1 MLRAAAEGDGDRDAE
16 GDLVLEKSGAGD
28 PEVELDSELE
38 AVDLGDLGVEGAAA
52 VLPAAAGCRSS
63 AILFPA
69 ML

>member
-1 MLRAAAEGDGDRDAE
+1 MRAAAGGDGDRDAE
-16 GDLVLEKSGAGD
+16 GDLVPEKSGAGD
-28 PEVELDSELE
+28 PEVELDSEPLE

-52 VLPAAAGCRSS
+52 VLAAAGCSSS

>member
-1 MLRAAAEGDGDRDAE
+1 MLRAAAEGDGDRDAG
-16 GDLVLEKSGAGD
+16 GDLVPEKSGAGD
-28 PEVELDSELE
+28 PEVELGSELE

-52 VLPAAAGCRSS
+52 VLAAAGCRSS

>member
-1 MLRAAAEGDGDRDAE
+1 MLRAAAEGDEDRDAE
-16 GDLVLEKSGAGD
+16 GDLVPEKSGAGD

-52 VLPAAAGCRSS
+52 VLAAAGCSSS

>member
-1 MLRAAAEGDGDRDAE
+1 MRAAAGGDGDRDAE

-52 VLPAAAGCRSS
+52 VLAAAGCSSS